1 MNPLTQAQD
10 HLKKAQEFLEAA
22 EFDLGLELF
31 SAATSHA
38 VIAGIN
44 AKDAICLKLT
54 GRTQKADNHNEAV
67 AELKAA
73 GPEGADVAA
82 TMNRLLKL
90 KTKAQYLAPA
100 IARTDAIKAVEW
112 ATRLVEQAAAVVKR

>member
-1 MNPLTQAQD
+1 MSPLTQAQD

-22 EFDLGLELF
+22 EFDLDLELF

-44 AKDAICLKLT
+44 SKDAICLKLT
-54 GRTQKADNHNEAV
+54 GRTQKSDNHHEAV

-82 TMNRLLKL
+82 TMSRLLKL

-100 IARTDAIKAVEW
+100 IAKTDAIKAVEW
-112 ATRLVEQAAAVVKR
+112 ATRMVEQATAVVKR

>member
-1 MNPLTQAQD
+1 MSSLTQAAD

-22 EFDLGLELF
+22 ELDLDLELF
-31 SAATSHA
+31 SAATSHV

-44 AKDAICLKLT
+44 SKDAICLKLT
-54 GRTQKADNHNEAV
+54 GHTKKSDSHHEAV
-67 AELKAA
+67 AELKVA

-82 TMNRLLKL
+82 TMSRLLKL

-100 IARTDAIKAVEW
+100 IAKTDAIKAVEW
-112 ATRLVEQAAAVVKR
+112 ATRLVQQAAAVVKR

>member
-1 MNPLTQAQD
+1 MSALTQARD
-10 HLKKAQEFLEAA
+10 HLNKAREFLEAA
-22 EFDLGLELF
+22 EIDLDLEFF

-44 AKDAICLKLT
+44 SKDAICLKLT
-54 GRTQKADNHNEAV
+54 GRTTKGDNHHEAV
-67 AELKAA
+67 AELKPA

-82 TMNRLLKL
+82 TMSRLLKL

-100 IARTDAIKAVEW
+100 IGRA
-112 ATRLVEQAAAVVKR
+112 

>member
-1 MNPLTQAQD
+1 MSSLTQAQD

-22 EFDLGLELF
+22 EVDLDLELF

-44 AKDAICLKLT
+44 SKDAICLTLT
-54 GRTQKADNHNEAV
+54 GHTVKADNHNEAV

-73 GPEGADVAA
+73 GTEGADVAA
-82 TMNRLLKL
+82 TMSRLL

-100 IARTDAIKAVEW
+100 IARTDASKAVEW
-112 ATRLVEQAAAVVKR
+112 ATRLVAQAAAVVKR

>member
-1 MNPLTQAQD
+1 MSALTQARD
-10 HLKKAQEFLEAA
+10 HLAKAREFLEAA
-22 EFDLGLELF
+22 EIDLDLELF

-44 AKDAICLKLT
+44 SKDAICLRLT
-54 GRTQKADNHNEAV
+54 GRTTKGDNHHEAV

-82 TMNRLLKL
+82 TMSRLVKL

-100 IARTDAIKAVEW
+100 IARTDASKAVEW
-112 ATRLVEQAAAVVKR
+112 ATRMVEQAVAVVSR